1 MHILD
6 KTEAYYWLTI
16 DTCSKQ
22 IYGFTLPG
30 KDLLTLFSLV

>member
-22 IYGFTLPG
+22 NYGIVKRCQEKIY
-30 KDLLTLFSLV
+30 LLCFL